1 MLSALQDL
9 AFREETEPEGIG
21 DHMFVFQTME
31 AESEQSAIDYR
42 RPLRGEVNVKIMSLE
57 RSGEGHIP
65 INIF

>member
-1 MLSALQDL
+1 
-9 AFREETEPEGIG
+9 
-21 DHMFVFQTME
+21 MFVFQTIE
-31 AESEQSAIDYR
+31 AESEQSAIDYG